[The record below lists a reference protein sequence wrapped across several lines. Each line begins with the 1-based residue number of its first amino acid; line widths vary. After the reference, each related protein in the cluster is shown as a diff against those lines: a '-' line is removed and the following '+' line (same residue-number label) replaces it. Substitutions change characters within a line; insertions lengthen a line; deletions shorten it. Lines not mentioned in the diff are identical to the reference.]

1 MQTERG
7 FDRLVAFTDAVVAIA
22 ITLLV
27 LPLVESAREAHPGP
41 VVQFLRTN
49 ASSLFTFTL
58 SFVVIAGFWRRQHRL
73 FESVNG
79 YSPALIWA
87 TMLWLFGIVFL
98 PLPTQLLGGAVD
110 DDRGAHAL
118 YIGTL
123 LLTTVAGLLQQW
135 LIRSSSLKKPGADV
149 VLAPALVATGLMT
162 IALVASVAVPALG
175 LWPLLL
181 LALGDPLLRLG
192 RRLRRRTPRP
202 VVDAAE

>member
-49 ASSLFTFTL
+49 ATSLFTFTL

-73 FESVNG
+73 FESVTG
-79 YSPALIWA
+79 YTAALIWA